1 MTKPPT
7 HGDFDTVLE
16 TAHVYE
22 GELAAQRLREA
33 GIEAGVVDQTYRQE
47 PVPSVRAL
55 SVVRVL
61 VPAEQAGEARRILAE
76 MKPLPEDAE
85 SEADETGSEGEVP

>member
-1 MTKPPT
+1 MAKAPS
-7 HGDFDTVLE
+7 HGDLDTVLE

-61 VPAEQAGEARRILAE
+61 VPSEQAAEARRILAE
-76 MKPLPEDAE
+76 MQPLPEDAE
-85 SEADETGSEGEVP
+85 TANDETES